1 MWALLALGAGGC
13 TRQEPRAPLT
23 YEGSGIIAGTALPE
37 LITGYQGAGR
47 RHFARPGTI
56 GSSEGF
62 RAVME
67 GRADVGGLSRSLK
80 SGEKAQQP
88 YYAIIGYDA
97 LAVFVHP
104 DNPVKSLTRAQLKA
118 LFTGTARRWK
128 DVGGGD
134 VPVVLVTQNLSGTSG
149 TASFF
154 GETVMEGAAYAPT
167 QVQPEMADCLEQVAK
182 NPGAITWG
190 SFSSHHPGVRVLPV
204 DGVQPGPGTIR
215 TADYPL
221 SRPLVLVSRT
231 VPEGDLKAFFDH
243 VMSAEGQAVVAK
255 HFVSLREG
263 R

>member
-1 MWALLALGAGGC
+1 MAALALGGAGC
-13 TRQEPRAPLT
+13 AQKEPRAPLT
-23 YEGSGIIAGTALPE
+23 YEGSGIIADTVLPG
-37 LITGYQGAGR
+37 LVTGYQGSGR
-47 RHFARPGTI
+47 RPFGKVGTI

-62 RAVME
+62 RAVMQ

-104 DNPVKSLTRAQLKA
+104 DNPVRSLTRAQLKA
-118 LFTGTARRWK
+118 LFTGTARQWK
-128 DVGGGD
+128 DVGGAET
-134 VPVVLVTQNLSGTSG
+134 PVELVTQNLSGTSG

-154 GETVMEGAAYAPT
+154 GEVVMEGAPYAPT
-167 QVQPEMADCLEQVAK
+167 QVQPLIEDCLSEVAR
-182 NPGAITWG
+182 NPRAVTWG
-190 SFSSHHPGVRVLPV
+190 SFSARHPGVRVLPV
-204 DGVQPGPGTIR
+204 EDVAPGSESIR
-215 TADYPL
+215 SADYPL

-231 VPEGDLKAFFDH
+231 VPEGDLKALFDY
-243 VMSAEGQAVVAK
+243 VMSAEGQAVVAR

>member
-1 MWALLALGAGGC
+1 MGALALGAGGC
-13 TRQEPRAPLT
+13 ARQEARAPLT
-23 YEGSGIIAGTALPE
+23 YEGSGIIASTALPE
-37 LITGYQGAGR
+37 LIAGYQGPGR
-47 RHFARPGTI
+47 RHFGKPGTV

-62 RAVME
+62 HAVME

-80 SGEKAQQP
+80 SGEKAQHP

-128 DVGGGD
+128 DVGGAD
-134 VPVVLVTQNLSGTSG
+134 VPVELVTQNLSGASG

-154 GETVMEGAAYAPT
+154 SEAVMEGAPYAPT
-167 QVQPEMADCLEQVAK
+167 QVQPEMGDCLAEVAR
-182 NPGAITWG
+182 NPDAITWG

-204 DGVQPGPGTIR
+204 DGVAPGPESIR
-215 TADYPL
+215 AADYPL
-221 SRPLVLVSRT
+221 SRPLVLVSRA

-243 VMSAEGQAVVAK
+243 ILSAEGQAVVAR